1 MQARFYTDMETRVFY
16 FTGILGSGKTTFID
30 QTIGDLA
37 EGQRSVVVCT
47 EVGDEEITQHVPV
60 EYAPALSRKL
70 FEDIGKKYEPDLVFI
85 EDDGTKRPDIPGL
98 IKLLPRD
105 WALVQ
110 VVCMINARTLAHYLA
125 QAPNQIVEKVMPA
138 SMIIINRCTDELA
151 EFARGAKLR
160 TINRQAEIWLEF
172 DDGSVE
178 NYVRE
183 DESYFD
189 LSEGELFLSE
199 DEFPI
204 WYVEAL
210 DYPDR
215 FEKVTINVDLMV
227 DKEGPADPRYDV
239 LGRWLMTCCEA
250 DLQFFPVA
258 CRKGMLDEFKDE
270 DIVNVTAIVH
280 KGEWEIYE
288 GEGPVLEIID
298 VKKV

>member
-1 MQARFYTDMETRVFY
+1 
-16 FTGILGSGKTTFID
+16 
-30 QTIGDLA
+30 
-37 EGQRSVVVCT
+37 
-47 EVGDEEITQHVPV
+47 
-60 EYAPALSRKL
+60 
-70 FEDIGKKYEPDLVFI
+70 
-85 EDDGTKRPDIPGL
+85 
-98 IKLLPRD
+98 
-105 WALVQ
+105 
-110 VVCMINARTLAHYLA
+110 MINARTLAHYLA